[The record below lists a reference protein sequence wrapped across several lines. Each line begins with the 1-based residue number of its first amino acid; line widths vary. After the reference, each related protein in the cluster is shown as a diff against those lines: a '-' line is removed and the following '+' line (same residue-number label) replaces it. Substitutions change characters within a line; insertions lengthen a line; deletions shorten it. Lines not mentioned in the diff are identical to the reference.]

1 MGYGARP
8 RTLTRSEKRS
18 SGSWRSSPRRAGRTR
33 SGEVRPL
40 FAVEVQVWIREVS
53 RLKRKVSLDPG
64 FSWADSPALTVEEN
78 PALELPSIYCI
89 SCGRSGW
96 MGVVNKAGGQGA
108 AAIERV
114 VYDRDTNPY
123 LVAVRERERTRAML
137 RANPGEADLLW
148 LDPESGQV
156 HFADSEELGRIPVL
170 VGGMTGGDKT
180 AEARDEAAKRQQC
193 PSCGTND
200 SIRFLGSSVTT
211 LASVGITQ
219 MFGSD
224 FVADGERKLLAFT
237 DSVQDASH
245 RAAFFSGRTHR
256 FNLRATLSG
265 ALQAKGQVA
274 LPEVADG
281 CPLEGRPG

>member
-1 MGYGARP
+1 MTP
-8 RTLTRSEKRS
+8 RRSETAYCAIRITAS
-18 SGSWRSSPRRAGRTR
+18 LLRVAADHPRRWPDAVAGVAQQVQEWGIALAEDPAEVGEALERFVALVSQARGRTR
-33 SGEVRPL
+33 TGDVRPL

-64 FSWADSPALTVEEN
+64 FSWADSPALTVDEN

-114 VYDRDTNPY
+114 VYDPGTNPY

-156 HFADSEELGRIPVL
+156 HFADSEDLARIPVL
-170 VGGMTGGDKT
+170 VSGMTGGDKT
-180 AEARDEAAKRQQC
+180 AEARDEAARRQQC

-200 SIRFLGSSVTT
+200 TIRFLGSSVTT

-224 FVADGERKLLAFT
+224 FVADGERKLLG
-237 DSVQDASH
+237 VH
-245 RAAFFSGRTHR
+245 
-256 FNLRATLSG
+256 
-265 ALQAKGQVA
+265 
-274 LPEVADG
+274 
-281 CPLEGRPG
+281 